1 MQVEEV
7 IQIKN
12 RLGLHARPAAL
23 MVQTASRYS
32 SRIELEVEGTRV
44 NGKSIMGVMML
55 AAAYGSKMMIIAEGD
70 DAQESVNAIKA
81 LIDSKFDEE

>member
-1 MQVEEV
+1 MELEEV
-7 IQIKN
+7 LQIKN

-55 AAAYGSKMMIIAEGD
+55 AAAYGMKMRVIATGD
-70 DAQESVNAIKA
+70 DAQESINAIKA
-81 LIDSKFDEE
+81 LIDGKFDEE